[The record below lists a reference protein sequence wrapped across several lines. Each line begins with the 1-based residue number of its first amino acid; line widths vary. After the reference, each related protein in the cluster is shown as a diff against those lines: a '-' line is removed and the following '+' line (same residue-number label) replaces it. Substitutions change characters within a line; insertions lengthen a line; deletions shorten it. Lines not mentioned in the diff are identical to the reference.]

1 MGSMK
6 KFNGWLLLGSAGM
19 ILTACNGDDEAAEG
33 TDDGEDTNGDV
44 VDVEI
49 FQGKVEFRDQFIE
62 LSELYEEENPN
73 VNIEF
78 SAVGGGTD
86 YFSTLRSRF
95 SSGDEPDVFS
105 LAGPSELND
114 YEDNVLDLSDHPA
127 VDEAI
132 DGTLEG
138 ATDGDGN
145 IRGIP
150 FQQEGYGLLYN
161 KRMFDEAGIDA
172 DEILTYEDL
181 EEAVETLDDQKDELG
196 IDGVFALPGAEAWVM
211 GDHLANT
218 YLSPEFNGDMMEAY
232 ESDTVD
238 FERADEMERML
249 MLQNDYSIEP
259 VLNMDYSQQV
269 EEYFSLERTAMIQ
282 QGDWV
287 HPTLE
292 QMDPE
297 FANEHVGVLPLP
309 VEDYEGHIP
318 VDVPNYWAINEGAED
333 DVIEEAEAFFEWMYT
348 DEEGIAAVQDKL
360 DMIPAHE
367 GFDVDEIDAPIQQEI
382 YEYVLEENTLGWIFT
397 GYPQGWGTDF
407 GAHVQEYLSGGRDW
421 DDVIE
426 AGQEEWEQSRE

>member
-1 MGSMK
+1 MRSMK
-6 KFNGWLLLGSAGM
+6 KLNGWLLLGLAGM
-19 ILTACNGDDEAAEG
+19 ILTACNGEDEATEG
-33 TDDGEDTNGDV
+33 TDEGDV

-49 FQGKVEFRDQFIE
+49 FQGKVEFRDHFIE

-86 YFSTLRSRF
+86 YFSALRSRF

-114 YEDNVLDLSDHPA
+114 YQDNVLDLSNHAA

-132 DGTLEG
+132 EGTLEG
-138 ATDGDGN
+138 AIDEDGN
-145 IRGIP
+145 VRGIP

-161 KRMFDEAGIDA
+161 KRIFNEAGIDA

-249 MLQNDYSIEP
+249 RLQNDYSIEP

-292 QMDPE
+292 QMDPD

-309 VEDYEGHIP
+309 VDGYEGHIP
-318 VDVPNYWAINEGAED
+318 VDVPNYWAINDGVED
-333 DVIEEAEAFFEWMYT
+333 EVIEEAEAFFEWMYT

-367 GFDVDEIDAPIQQEI
+367 GFDVEEIDAPIQQEI
-382 YEYVLEENTLGWIFT
+382 YEYVLEDNTLGWIFT
-397 GYPQGWGTDF
+397 GYPQGFGNDF
-407 GAHVQEYLSGGRDW
+407 GAYMQEYLAGEREW

-426 AGQEEWEQSRE
+426 AGQNEWEETRQ